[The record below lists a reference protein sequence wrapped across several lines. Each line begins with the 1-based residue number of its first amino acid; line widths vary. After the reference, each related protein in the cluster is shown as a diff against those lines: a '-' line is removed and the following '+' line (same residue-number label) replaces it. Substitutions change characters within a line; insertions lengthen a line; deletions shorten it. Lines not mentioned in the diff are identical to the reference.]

1 MLAEQ
6 KPTEPFG
13 PTGRTFHVHLS
24 VRGAI
29 RDFSKR
35 QLKGLFKLED
45 GRPCTADQAKDRLLE
60 CLAQGREVLPVGAP
74 CEGFDYAGG
83 GCPGH
88 DHPPAGQNEAGQ
100 ASRGAI

>member
-13 PTGRTFHVHLS
+13 STWRTFHVHLS

-35 QLKGLFKLED
+35 QLKGLFNLED
-45 GRPCTADQAKDRLLE
+45 GSPCTADQAKDRLLE
-60 CLAQGREVLPVGAP
+60 CLAQGREVLPFGAP
-74 CEGFDYAGG
+74 CEGFDYKGG

-88 DHPPAGQNEAGQ
+88 DTPVVNAQDRIQMEIAG
-100 ASRGAI
+100 